1 MALIV
6 GIDLGRKSAHDV
18 VMLRRQSARQV
29 GPSFRF
35 PTTPQGLDRLFQQIE
50 MVREDHEPV
59 DFVIDSPGRAW
70 IPIAAVLGAR
80 GYCVYRPS
88 AVRVHRLRQAGHGK
102 NKSNRIDALTLAR
115 CLLNYPQDTAQVFL
129 PQGTLARLDQLVRQR
144 DRVVDSLRRRKQR
157 IQDLCEAVNPGLVT
171 ACGGLLL
178 SEPGRALLRSYLD
191 PRTVVR
197 LGQKRL
203 QQFLQRRYRL
213 TLNRDT
219 LEKIFSACQ
228 QATQLYQPVR
238 NAQQMPF
245 DVAILQEEM
254 NWELDQLEREADRV
268 HHLETQIK
276 KLNKRL
282 DPCDALISLPGIGQI
297 LAAGIR
303 TCVGDIGRFD
313 CLNKHRGFAGL
324 YPVVKKT
331 GDKQTAATSI
341 SKMSCNRYKRY
352 LFLAAENAYKW
363 DLELAAFYHK
373 RREGGHTH
381 TQAVCAVANAKL
393 LPRIHHLLKQLKEVE
408 GTTRPR
414 PHYVFRDL
422 SGHPISKTEAR
433 AIILAKWGR
442 KTTHPQKS
450 LAIA

>member
-18 VMLRRQSARQV
+18 VMLRRQTALQV

-35 PTTPQGLDRLFQQIE
+35 TSTPKGLDRLFEQIE
-50 MVREDHEPV
+50 RVRQDHEPV

-70 IPIAAVLGAR
+70 IPIAAVLKAR
-80 GYCVYRPS
+80 GYGVYRPS
-88 AVRVHRLRQAGHGK
+88 GVRMRRLRQAGHGR
-102 NKSNRIDALTLAR
+102 NKSNRIDAFTLAR

-129 PQGTLARLDQLVRQR
+129 PQNTLARLDQLVRQR

-157 IQDLCEAVNPGLVT
+157 IQDFCEAVNPGLVT
-171 ACGGLLL
+171 AAGGFLL

-197 LGQKRL
+197 LGHKRL
-203 QQFLQRRYRL
+203 AQFLQKRYRL
-213 TLNRDT
+213 ALETETLQ
-219 LEKIFSACQ
+219 EIFSACQ
-228 QATQLYQPVR
+228 QATQLYEPVQQ
-238 NAQQMPF
+238 AQQMPF

-254 NWELDQLEREADRV
+254 NWELDQLEREESRV
-268 HHLETQIK
+268 RHLETQIK
-276 KLNKRL
+276 KLNKAL
-282 DPCDALISLPGIGQI
+282 DPCDALISLPGVAQI

-303 TCVGDIGRFD
+303 TCVGDIDRFD

-331 GDKQTAATSI
+331 GDRQTSAMSI

-363 DLELAAFYHK
+363 DLEMAAFYHK
-373 RREGGHTH
+373 RRGAGHTH

-393 LPRIHHLLKQLKEVE
+393 LPRIHHLLKQLKAVQ
-408 GTTRPR
+408 GTPLPR

-422 SGHPISKTEAR
+422 SVNPISIAEAR
-433 AIILAKWGR
+433 AIILATWG
-442 KTTHPQKS
+442 KAAHPKKA

>member
-18 VMLRRQSARQV
+18 VILRRQTALQV
-29 GPSFRF
+29 GRSFRF
-35 PTTPQGLDRLFQQIE
+35 TTTPQGLERLFEQIE
-50 MVREDHEPV
+50 MVREDHEAV

-70 IPIAAVLGAR
+70 IPIAAVLKR
-80 GYCVYRPS
+80 GGYRVYRPS
-88 AVRVHRLRQAGHGK
+88 AVRLRRLRQAGHGK

-115 CLLNYPQDTAQVFL
+115 CLLNYPQDTARVFL
-129 PQGTLARLDQLVRQR
+129 PQGTLAQLDQLVRHR
-144 DRVVDSLRRRKQR
+144 DRTVDSLRRRKQR
-157 IQDLCEAVNPGLVT
+157 IQDLCEAVNPGLV
-171 ACGGLLL
+171 AAAGGLLL
-178 SEPGRALLRSYLD
+178 SQPGRALLRSYLD
-191 PRTVVR
+191 PTAVVR

-203 QQFLQRRYRL
+203 AQFLQKRYRL
-213 TLNRDT
+213 TLQPET
-219 LEKIFSACQ
+219 AQEIFAACQ

-254 NWELDQLEREADRV
+254 NWELEQLEREEDRV
-268 HHLETQIK
+268 HHLEAQIK
-276 KLNKRL
+276 KLNKQL
-282 DPCDALISLPGIGQI
+282 DPCNALVSLPGIGQI

-331 GDKQTAATSI
+331 GDKQSAAMSI

-363 DLELAAFYHK
+363 DLEMAAFYHK

-393 LPRIHHLLKQLKEVE
+393 LSRIHHLLKQLKAVE

-414 PHYVFRDL
+414 PHYVFKDL
-422 SGHPISKTEAR
+422 SGHPISKAEAR
-433 AIILAKWGR
+433 AIIQARWR
-442 KTTHPQKS
+442 KTAHTKKS